1 MLDLCGSTDFSL
13 VVVSGGYSPVLVLR
27 LLIVVASHV
36 GEHGLYGTG
45 ASVVSTH
52 GLIAVALRLRSRGS
66 TVGVHRLSYSVACEM
81 LLLR

>member
-1 MLDLCGSTDFSL
+1 MLIAVHWLFAAGGSYSL
-13 VVVSGGYSPVLVLR
+13 GAVFR

>member
-1 MLDLCGSTDFSL
+1 MEILEFNPDLSDAGARLLIMVASL
-13 VVVSGGYSPVLVLR
+13 VV
-27 LLIVVASHV
+27 
-36 GEHGLYGTG
+36 EHGLGCLG